1 MKKIVYSICMA
12 LTVLSANAQ
21 SDDEDKVTFGLR
33 AGVNFQNFNGKDEN
47 GNNLSNSLVVKYNL
61 GANAEFLLAPDYY
74 LQAGL
79 LFSAKGSKKASTSY
93 QLNYIELPIYFLF
106 KPKLGSDRILLGLG
120 PYLAYGVGGK
130 IKNSG
135 STKIDYANEANT
147 VVDYYKTFRP
157 FDAGANFLAG
167 YEFNNGL
174 SFQINAQLGL
184 TSISPKTTLWAKQPA
199 YKNTGFG
206 LSAGYRF

>member
-1 MKKIVYSICMA
+1 MKKIIYSICMA
-12 LTVLSANAQ
+12 WTALSASAQ
-21 SDDEDKVTFGLR
+21 SEEEKVTFGLR

-47 GNNLSNSLVVKYNL
+47 GDNLSNSLVVKYNA
-61 GANAEFLLAPDYY
+61 GANVEFLLAPDYY

-79 LFSAKGSKKASTSY
+79 LFSAKGSKKGSTNY
-93 QLNYIELPIYFLF
+93 QLNYVELPIYFLF
-106 KPKLGSDRILLGLG
+106 KPQLGSDRILLGLG

-130 IKNSG
+130 VKTNG
-135 STKIDYANEANT
+135 SSAKINYAGEASAA
-147 VVDYYKTFRP
+147 DYYKTFKP

-184 TSISPKTTLWAKQPA
+184 TSISPKASFLPKQPA

-206 LSAGYRF
+206 LSLGYRF